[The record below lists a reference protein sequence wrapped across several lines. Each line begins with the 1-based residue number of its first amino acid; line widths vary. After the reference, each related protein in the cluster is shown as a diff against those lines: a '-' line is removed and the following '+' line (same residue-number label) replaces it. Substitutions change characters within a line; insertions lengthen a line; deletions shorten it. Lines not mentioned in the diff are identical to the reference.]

1 LAKIPGAAKEVN
13 GNPANLAAL
22 LADLDSVTDEQVRQ
36 ALRNNGGGYLNHFQ
50 FFATLTPPDSS
61 RETSGPEGDIALAI
75 AERFGGFDAFREEFT
90 KKSLGLFGSGFVYLV
105 KEMKN
110 SGSLAIKEY
119 RNQDSPVMDGDV
131 PIVGIDL
138 WEHAYVVVLFI
149 SVLRC
154 PCLGSSP
161 LAFFFLF

>member
-50 FFATLTPPDSS
+50 FFATLTPPDPS

-131 PIVGIDL
+131 PIVGVDL

-149 SVLRC
+149 SCFALVLV
-154 PCLGSSP
+154 PHL
-161 LAFFFLF
+161 